1 MDAELLKLV
10 IEVVTLIGTGLAL
23 ATRVGSLKTAV
34 EKELSGLGKELGSL
48 GKRMDEMRAESQS
61 ERTETRAALGALKD
75 GQVALALTQN
85 GDHILLGRLDA
96 SFGALKE
103 HVDKSLLAQREELSR
118 LVQAQSEQRR
128 EVDRLLGR
136 ADRG

>member
-10 IEVVTLIGTGLAL
+10 IEVVTLIGTGLGL
-23 ATRVGSLKTAV
+23 AMRVGSLKTSIEASLKSV
-34 EKELSGLGKELGSL
+34 EAKMKELQDDAK
-48 GKRMDEMRAESQS
+48 S
-61 ERTETRAALGALKD
+61 ERTETRASLGALKD
-75 GQVALALTQN
+75 GQTALALTQN

>member
-96 SFGALKE
+96 GQLARQDSISAVEYLVLK
-103 HVDKSLLAQREELSR
+103 VPDGVS
-118 LVQAQSEQRR
+118 
-128 EVDRLLGR
+128 
-136 ADRG
+136 